1 MALKKSKLIKIFY
14 PLLILLIPLIGVIF
28 FELDWSVFDFMVM
41 ALLILFFSLVINLAL
56 CNLSSSKFKFLIVFI
71 LVLLFLLAW
80 SELAVGVF
88 GTPFAGS

>member
-1 MALKKSKLIKIFY
+1 MNRGKLIKIFY

-28 FELDWSVFDFMVM
+28 FELDWSGFDFMIM

-56 CNLSSSKFKFLIVFI
+56 CYISSSKFKYVIVLI

-88 GTPFAGS
+88 GTAFAGS

>member
-1 MALKKSKLIKIFY
+1 MNRSKLIKIFY
-14 PLLILLIPLIGVIF
+14 PLLILLIPLIAVIF
-28 FELDWSVFDFMVM
+28 FQLDWSGFDFLVM

-56 CNLSSSKFKFLIVFI
+56 CYLSSSKFKFLIVFI
-71 LVLLFLLAW
+71 LVFLFLLTW

>member
-28 FELDWSVFDFMVM
+28 FELDWSGFDFIVM
-41 ALLILFFSLVINLAL
+41 GLLILFFSLVINLAL
-56 CNLSSSKFKFLIVFI
+56 CYLSSSKFKFLIVFI

>member
-1 MALKKSKLIKIFY
+1 MNRSKLIKIFY

-28 FELDWSVFDFMVM
+28 FELDWSRFDFMVM
-41 ALLILFFSLVINLAL
+41 ALLILFVSLIINLAL
-56 CNLSSSKFKFLIVFI
+56 CYLSSSKFKFLIVYI
-71 LVLLFLLAW
+71 LVLLFLMAW